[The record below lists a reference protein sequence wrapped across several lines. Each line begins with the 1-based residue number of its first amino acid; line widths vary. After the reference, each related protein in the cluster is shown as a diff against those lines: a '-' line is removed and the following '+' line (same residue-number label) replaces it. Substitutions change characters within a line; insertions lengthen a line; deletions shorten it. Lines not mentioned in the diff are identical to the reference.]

1 MEKCDDPVGA
11 APQAQDQPLQASE
24 GVKETTAPEAQEPTV
39 AAPSADA
46 EQGATTTETQAA
58 ETQAVET
65 QTVEPQSAD
74 LAPAEPERPRH
85 TLPDTIEGVI
95 DALQALADGAAAEIS
110 RDVVSRLRL
119 HASTLRSRHEEEL
132 RAAWVAEGNAPEAF
146 IAPEDDTESCITAL
160 IEAIRVKKNEYL
172 AQQEAIRLANL
183 ERKNDIIEKINALAD
198 DTDNVGRNFPAY
210 RELQD
215 AFNAIGDVPPTD
227 ETAVWKRYQEA
238 RERYSDNLKINKEL
252 RDYDFKKNLES
263 KELLIKEAEALA
275 DEPDIIVAFKRVQS
289 LHSKWREIGPV
300 AKDLREE
307 IWGKFK
313 EACAVVNKRYQAFF
327 EERKAREAEN
337 EAGKTALCERIE
349 ALDFEALKTF
359 PAWEDMTK
367 QILAAQEE
375 WKKLG
380 YASRKA
386 NNALFNRFRA
396 TCDKFFEAKA
406 AFFRKVKEEMAANL
420 ARKMALADEA
430 EALSTSTD
438 WRKTTDRLVEM
449 QKEWKTIG
457 SVPKKQSDTVWTRF
471 QKACDAFFANKKAG
485 TRGTRQTELANLQA
499 KRDLI
504 KRLDEIS
511 AETPKDEAR
520 KLIFDLQEQWKSI
533 GHVPFKEKDAVYDA
547 FRKRIDEVRRQFDL
561 RRSAESMERFN
572 SNLSE
577 IAGDKDRL
585 GRERERM
592 ARALEA
598 RRQELRTYANNLGFL
613 SSKSKSGDSL
623 VRDIEAKMRRLEADI
638 ADIEQRMRLV
648 DEKLS

>member
-11 APQAQDQPLQASE
+11 APQAQDQPLSTSE
-24 GVKETTAPEAQEPTV
+24 GIKETTTPETQEPAAV
-39 AAPSADA
+39 ASSVDA
-46 EQGATTTETQAA
+46 EQGVKTTETQAEKPQSEDLA
-58 ETQAVET
+58 S
-65 QTVEPQSAD
+65 VEP
-74 LAPAEPERPRH
+74 EHTRH
-85 TLPDTIEGVI
+85 TLPDTVGGVI
-95 DALQALADGAAAEIS
+95 EALQALADGPAAEIS

-119 HASTLRSRHEEEL
+119 QASTLRNKHVEEL
-132 RAAWVAEGNAPEAF
+132 RAAWTAEGNAPEDF
-146 IAPEDDTESCITAL
+146 TAPEDDTESRVSAL
-160 IEAIRVKKNEYL
+160 VEAVRVKKNEYL
-172 AQQEAIRLANL
+172 AQQEAVRLTNL

-198 DTDNVGRNFPAY
+198 DTDNVGRNFPTY

-215 AFNAIGDVPPTD
+215 AFNAIGDVPPTE
-227 ETAVWKRYQEA
+227 ETAVWKRFQEA

-275 DEPDIIVAFKRVQS
+275 DEADIIVAFKRVQE
-289 LHSKWREIGPV
+289 LHNKWREIGPV
-300 AKDLREE
+300 AKELREE
-307 IWGKFK
+307 IWSKFK
-313 EACAVVNKRYQAFF
+313 DACAVVNKRYQAFF

-349 ALDFEALKTF
+349 AFDFESLKTF

-367 QILAAQEE
+367 QILEAQEE

-380 YASRKA
+380 YASRKV
-386 NNALFNRFRA
+386 NNTLFNRFRA
-396 TCDKFFEAKA
+396 TCDKFFESKA
-406 AFFRKVKEEMAANL
+406 AFFRRIKEEMAANL
-420 ARKMALADEA
+420 ARKTALAEEA
-430 EALSTSTD
+430 ETLSTSTD

-457 SVPKKQSDTVWTRF
+457 SVPKKQSDTVWARF
-471 QKACDAFFANKKAG
+471 QKACDAFFANKKAQAKG
-485 TRGTRQTELANLQA
+485 ARQTELANLQA

-504 KRLDEIS
+504 KRLDEIT

-520 KLIFDLQEQWKSI
+520 KLIADLQEQWKSI

-547 FRKRIDEVRRQFDL
+547 FRKRIDEVRRQYDL
-561 RRSAESMERFN
+561 RQSRERMEKFN

-577 IAGDKDRL
+577 MAGDKDRL

-592 ARALEA
+592 ARALDA

-623 VRDIEAKMRRLEADI
+623 VRDIEGKMRRLEAEI

-648 DEKLS
+648 DDKLS

>member
-11 APQAQDQPLQASE
+11 APQAQDQPLSTSE
-24 GVKETTAPEAQEPTV
+24 GIKETTTPETQEPAAV
-39 AAPSADA
+39 ASSVDA
-46 EQGATTTETQAA
+46 EQGVKTTETQAEKPQSEDLA
-58 ETQAVET
+58 S
-65 QTVEPQSAD
+65 VEP
-74 LAPAEPERPRH
+74 EHTRH
-85 TLPDTIEGVI
+85 TLPDTVEGVI
-95 DALQALADGAAAEIS
+95 EALQALADGPAAEIS

-119 HASTLRSRHEEEL
+119 QASTLRNKHVEEL
-132 RAAWVAEGNAPEAF
+132 RAAWTAEGNAPEDF
-146 IAPEDDTESCITAL
+146 TAPEDDTESRVSAL
-160 IEAIRVKKNEYL
+160 VEAVRVNKNEYL
-172 AQQEAIRLANL
+172 AQQEAVRLTNL

-198 DTDNVGRNFPAY
+198 DTDNVGRNFPTY

-215 AFNAIGDVPPTD
+215 AFNAIGDVPPTE
-227 ETAVWKRYQEA
+227 ETAVWKRFQEA

-263 KELLIKEAEALA
+263 NELLIKEAEALA
-275 DEPDIIVAFKRVQS
+275 DEADIIVAFKRVQE
-289 LHSKWREIGPV
+289 LHNKWREIGPV
-300 AKDLREE
+300 AKELREE
-307 IWGKFK
+307 IWSKFK
-313 EACAVVNKRYQAFF
+313 DACAVVNKRYQAFF

-349 ALDFEALKTF
+349 ALDFESLKTF

-367 QILAAQEE
+367 QILEAQEE

-380 YASRKA
+380 YASRKV
-386 NNALFNRFRA
+386 NNTLFNRFRA
-396 TCDKFFEAKA
+396 TCDKFFESKA
-406 AFFRKVKEEMAANL
+406 AFFRRIKEEMAANL
-420 ARKMALADEA
+420 ARKTALAEEA
-430 EALSTSTD
+430 ETLSTSTD
-438 WRKTTDRLVEM
+438 WRKTSDRLVEM

-457 SVPKKQSDTVWTRF
+457 SVPKKQSDTVWARF
-471 QKACDAFFANKKAG
+471 QKACDAFFANKKAQAKG
-485 TRGTRQTELANLQA
+485 ARQTELANLQA

-504 KRLDEIS
+504 KRLDEIT

-520 KLIFDLQEQWKSI
+520 KLIADLQEQWKSI

-547 FRKRIDEVRRQFDL
+547 FRKRIDEVRRQYDL
-561 RRSAESMERFN
+561 RQSRERMEKFN

-577 IAGDKDRL
+577 MAGDKDRL

-592 ARALEA
+592 ARALDA

-623 VRDIEAKMRRLEADI
+623 VRDIEGKMRRLEAEI

-648 DEKLS
+648 DDKLS

>member
-11 APQAQDQPLQASE
+11 APQAQDQPLSTSE
-24 GVKETTAPEAQEPTV
+24 GIKETTTPETQEPAAV
-39 AAPSADA
+39 ASSVDA
-46 EQGATTTETQAA
+46 EQGVKTTETQAEKPQSEDLA
-58 ETQAVET
+58 S
-65 QTVEPQSAD
+65 VEP
-74 LAPAEPERPRH
+74 EHTRH
-85 TLPDTIEGVI
+85 TLPDTVEGVI
-95 DALQALADGAAAEIS
+95 EALQALADGPAAEIS

-119 HASTLRSRHEEEL
+119 QASTLRNKHVEEL
-132 RAAWVAEGNAPEAF
+132 RAAWTAEGNAPEDF
-146 IAPEDDTESCITAL
+146 TAPEDDTESRVSAL
-160 IEAIRVKKNEYL
+160 VEAVRVKKNEYL
-172 AQQEAIRLANL
+172 AQQEAVRLANL

-198 DTDNVGRNFPAY
+198 DTDNVGRNFPTY

-215 AFNAIGDVPPTD
+215 AFNAIGDVPPTE
-227 ETAVWKRYQEA
+227 ETAVWKRFQEA

-275 DEPDIIVAFKRVQS
+275 DEADIIVAFKRVQE
-289 LHSKWREIGPV
+289 LHNKWREIGPV
-300 AKDLREE
+300 AKELREE
-307 IWGKFK
+307 IWSKFK
-313 EACAVVNKRYQAFF
+313 DACAVVNKRYQAFF

-349 ALDFEALKTF
+349 ALDFESLKTF

-367 QILAAQEE
+367 QILEAQEE

-380 YASRKA
+380 YASRKV
-386 NNALFNRFRA
+386 NNTLFNRFRA
-396 TCDKFFEAKA
+396 TCDKFFESKA
-406 AFFRKVKEEMAANL
+406 AFFRRIKEEMAANL
-420 ARKMALADEA
+420 ARKTALAEEA
-430 EALSTSTD
+430 ETLSTSTD
-438 WRKTTDRLVEM
+438 WRKTSDRLVEM

-457 SVPKKQSDTVWTRF
+457 SVPKKQSDTVWARF
-471 QKACDAFFANKKAG
+471 QKACDAFFANKKAQAKG
-485 TRGTRQTELANLQA
+485 ARQTELANLQA

-504 KRLDEIS
+504 KRLDEIT

-520 KLIFDLQEQWKSI
+520 KLIADLQEQWKSI

-547 FRKRIDEVRRQFDL
+547 FRKRIDEVRRQYDL
-561 RRSAESMERFN
+561 RQSRERMEKFN

-577 IAGDKDRL
+577 MAGDKDRL

-592 ARALEA
+592 ARALDA

-623 VRDIEAKMRRLEADI
+623 VRDIEGKMRRLEAEI

-648 DEKLS
+648 DDKLS

>member
-11 APQAQDQPLQASE
+11 APQAQDQPLSTSE
-24 GVKETTAPEAQEPTV
+24 GIKETTTPETQEPAAV
-39 AAPSADA
+39 ASSVDA
-46 EQGATTTETQAA
+46 EQGVKTTETQAEKPQSEDLA
-58 ETQAVET
+58 S
-65 QTVEPQSAD
+65 VEP
-74 LAPAEPERPRH
+74 EHTRH
-85 TLPDTIEGVI
+85 TLPDTVEGVI
-95 DALQALADGAAAEIS
+95 EALQALADGPAAEIS

-119 HASTLRSRHEEEL
+119 QASTLRNKHVEEL
-132 RAAWVAEGNAPEAF
+132 RAAWTAEGNAPEDF
-146 IAPEDDTESCITAL
+146 TAPEDDTESRVSAL
-160 IEAIRVKKNEYL
+160 VEAVRVKKNEYL
-172 AQQEAIRLANL
+172 AQQEAVRLTNL

-198 DTDNVGRNFPAY
+198 DTDNVGRNFPTY

-215 AFNAIGDVPPTD
+215 AFNAIGDVPPTE
-227 ETAVWKRYQEA
+227 ETAVWKRFQEA

-275 DEPDIIVAFKRVQS
+275 DEADIIVAFKRVQE
-289 LHSKWREIGPV
+289 LHNKWREIGPV
-300 AKDLREE
+300 AKELREE
-307 IWGKFK
+307 IWSKFK
-313 EACAVVNKRYQAFF
+313 DACAVVNKRYQAFF

-349 ALDFEALKTF
+349 ALDFESLKTF

-367 QILAAQEE
+367 QILEAQEE

-380 YASRKA
+380 YASRKV
-386 NNALFNRFRA
+386 NNTLFNRFRA
-396 TCDKFFEAKA
+396 TCDKFFESKA
-406 AFFRKVKEEMAANL
+406 AFFRRIKEEMAANL
-420 ARKMALADEA
+420 ARKTALAEEA
-430 EALSTSTD
+430 ETLSTSTD
-438 WRKTTDRLVEM
+438 WRKTSDCLVEM

-457 SVPKKQSDTVWTRF
+457 SVPKKQSDTVWARF
-471 QKACDAFFANKKAG
+471 QKACDAFFANKKAQAKG
-485 TRGTRQTELANLQA
+485 ARQTELANLQA

-504 KRLDEIS
+504 KRLDEIT

-520 KLIFDLQEQWKSI
+520 KLIADLQEQWKSI

-547 FRKRIDEVRRQFDL
+547 FRKRIDEVRRQYDL
-561 RRSAESMERFN
+561 RQSRERMEKFN

-577 IAGDKDRL
+577 MAGDKDRL

-592 ARALEA
+592 ARALDA

-623 VRDIEAKMRRLEADI
+623 VRDIEGKMRRLEAEI

-648 DEKLS
+648 DDKLS

>member
-11 APQAQDQPLQASE
+11 APQAQDQPLSTSE
-24 GVKETTAPEAQEPTV
+24 GIKETTTPETQEPAAV
-39 AAPSADA
+39 ASSVDA
-46 EQGATTTETQAA
+46 EQGVKTTETQAEKPQSEDLA
-58 ETQAVET
+58 S
-65 QTVEPQSAD
+65 VEP
-74 LAPAEPERPRH
+74 EHTRH
-85 TLPDTIEGVI
+85 TLPDTVEGVI
-95 DALQALADGAAAEIS
+95 EALQALADGPAAEIS

-119 HASTLRSRHEEEL
+119 QASTLRNKHVEEL
-132 RAAWVAEGNAPEAF
+132 RAAWTAEGNAPEDF
-146 IAPEDDTESCITAL
+146 TAPEDDTESRVSAL
-160 IEAIRVKKNEYL
+160 VEAVRVKKNEYL
-172 AQQEAIRLANL
+172 AQQEAVRLANL

-198 DTDNVGRNFPAY
+198 DTDNVGRNFPTY

-215 AFNAIGDVPPTD
+215 AFNAIGDVPPTE
-227 ETAVWKRYQEA
+227 ETAVWKRFQEA

-275 DEPDIIVAFKRVQS
+275 DEADIIVAFKRVQE
-289 LHSKWREIGPV
+289 LHNKWREIGPV
-300 AKDLREE
+300 AKELREE
-307 IWGKFK
+307 IWSKFK
-313 EACAVVNKRYQAFF
+313 DACAVVNKRYQAFF

-349 ALDFEALKTF
+349 AFDFESLKTF

-367 QILAAQEE
+367 QILEAQDE

-380 YASRKA
+380 YASRKV
-386 NNALFNRFRA
+386 NNTLFNRFRA
-396 TCDKFFEAKA
+396 TCDKFFESKA
-406 AFFRKVKEEMAANL
+406 AFFRRIKEEMAANL
-420 ARKMALADEA
+420 ARKTALAEEA
-430 EALSTSTD
+430 ETLSTSTD

-457 SVPKKQSDTVWTRF
+457 SVPKKQSDTVWARF
-471 QKACDAFFANKKAG
+471 QKACDAFFANKKAQAKG
-485 TRGTRQTELANLQA
+485 ARQTELANLQA

-504 KRLDEIS
+504 KRLDEIT

-520 KLIFDLQEQWKSI
+520 KLIADLQEQWKSI

-547 FRKRIDEVRRQFDL
+547 FRKRIDEVRRQYDL
-561 RRSAESMERFN
+561 RQSRERMEKFN

-577 IAGDKDRL
+577 MAGDKDRL

-592 ARALEA
+592 ARALDA

-623 VRDIEAKMRRLEADI
+623 VRDIEGKMRRLEAEI

-648 DEKLS
+648 DDKLS

>member
-11 APQAQDQPLQASE
+11 ASQAQDQSLPTSE
-24 GVKETTAPEAQEPTV
+24 GIKETTAPEPESQELAP
-39 AAPSADA
+39 AAPTEDA
-46 EQGATTTETQAA
+46 EQGATAYQNQDA
-58 ETQAVET
+58 EAQ
-65 QTVEPQSAD
+65 PAD
-74 LAPAEPERPRH
+74 LAAAEPEHPRH
-85 TLPDTIEGVI
+85 TLPDTVEGVI
-95 DALQALADGAAAEIS
+95 EALQALADGPAAEIS

-119 HASTLRSRHEEEL
+119 QASTLRNKHIEEL
-132 RAAWVAEGNAPEAF
+132 RTAWVAEGNAPEGFA
-146 IAPEDDTESCITAL
+146 APEDDTESRISAL
-160 IEAIRVKKNEYL
+160 VETIRIKKNEYL
-172 AQQEAIRLANL
+172 AQQEAVRLANL

-215 AFNAIGDVPPTD
+215 AFNAIGDVPPTE
-227 ETAVWKRYQEA
+227 ETAVWKRFQEA

-252 RDYDFKKNLES
+252 REYDFKKNLES

-275 DEPDIIVAFKRVQS
+275 DEKDIIIAFKRVQE
-289 LHSKWREIGPV
+289 LHNKWREIGPV
-300 AKDLREE
+300 AKELRED
-307 IWGKFK
+307 IWAKFK
-313 EACAVVNKRYQAFF
+313 DACAVVNKRYQAFF

-367 QILAAQEE
+367 QILEAQEE

-380 YASRKA
+380 YASRKV

-406 AFFRKVKEEMAANL
+406 AFFRKIKEEMAANL
-420 ARKMALADEA
+420 ARKIALAEEA

-471 QKACDAFFANKKAG
+471 QKACDAFFANKKA
-485 TRGTRQTELANLQA
+485 TSKGTRQTELANLQA

-504 KRLDEIS
+504 KRLDEIT
-511 AETPKDEAR
+511 AETPKDDAR
-520 KLIFDLQEQWKSI
+520 KLIADLQEQWKGI
-533 GHVPFKEKDAVYDA
+533 GHVPFKDKDAVYDA
-547 FRKRIDEVRRQFDL
+547 FRKRIDEVRQQFDL
-561 RRSAESMERFN
+561 RQSRERMERFN

-592 ARALEA
+592 ARALDA

-623 VRDIEAKMRRLEADI
+623 VREMEGKMRRLEAEI

-648 DEKLS
+648 DDKLS

>member
-11 APQAQDQPLQASE
+11 APQAQDQPLSTSE
-24 GVKETTAPEAQEPTV
+24 GIKETTTPETQEPAAV
-39 AAPSADA
+39 ASSVDA
-46 EQGATTTETQAA
+46 EQGVKTTETQAEKPQSEDLA
-58 ETQAVET
+58 S
-65 QTVEPQSAD
+65 VEP
-74 LAPAEPERPRH
+74 EHTRH
-85 TLPDTIEGVI
+85 TLPDTVEGVI
-95 DALQALADGAAAEIS
+95 EALQALADGPAAEIS

-119 HASTLRSRHEEEL
+119 QASTLRNKHVEEL
-132 RAAWVAEGNAPEAF
+132 RAAWTAEGNDPEDF
-146 IAPEDDTESCITAL
+146 TAPEDDTESRVSAL
-160 IEAIRVKKNEYL
+160 VEAVRVKKNEYL
-172 AQQEAIRLANL
+172 AQQEAVRLTNL

-198 DTDNVGRNFPAY
+198 DTDNVGRNFPTY

-215 AFNAIGDVPPTD
+215 AFNAIGDVPPTE
-227 ETAVWKRYQEA
+227 ETAVWKRFQEA

-275 DEPDIIVAFKRVQS
+275 DEADIIVAFKRVQE
-289 LHSKWREIGPV
+289 LHNKWREIGPV
-300 AKDLREE
+300 AKELREE
-307 IWGKFK
+307 IWSKFK
-313 EACAVVNKRYQAFF
+313 DACAVVNKRYQAFF

-349 ALDFEALKTF
+349 ALDFESLKTF

-367 QILAAQEE
+367 QILEAQEE

-380 YASRKA
+380 YASRKV
-386 NNALFNRFRA
+386 NNTLFNRFRA
-396 TCDKFFEAKA
+396 TCDKFFESKA
-406 AFFRKVKEEMAANL
+406 AFFRRIKEEMAANL
-420 ARKMALADEA
+420 ARKTALAEEA
-430 EALSTSTD
+430 ETLSTSTD
-438 WRKTTDRLVEM
+438 WRKTSDRLVEM

-457 SVPKKQSDTVWTRF
+457 SVPKKQSDTVWARF
-471 QKACDAFFANKKAG
+471 QKACDAFFANKKAQAKG
-485 TRGTRQTELANLQA
+485 ARQTELANLQA

-504 KRLDEIS
+504 KRLDEIT

-520 KLIFDLQEQWKSI
+520 KLIADLQEQWKSI

-547 FRKRIDEVRRQFDL
+547 FRKRIDEVRRQYDL
-561 RRSAESMERFN
+561 RQSRERMEKFN

-577 IAGDKDRL
+577 MAGDKDRL

-592 ARALEA
+592 ARALDA

-623 VRDIEAKMRRLEADI
+623 VRDIEGKMRRLEAEI

-648 DEKLS
+648 DDKLS

>member
-11 APQAQDQPLQASE
+11 APQAQDQPLSTSE
-24 GVKETTAPEAQEPTV
+24 GIKETTTPETQEPAAV
-39 AAPSADA
+39 ASSVDA
-46 EQGATTTETQAA
+46 EQGVKTTETQAEKPQSEDLA
-58 ETQAVET
+58 S
-65 QTVEPQSAD
+65 VEP
-74 LAPAEPERPRH
+74 EHTRH
-85 TLPDTIEGVI
+85 TLPDTVEGVI
-95 DALQALADGAAAEIS
+95 EALQALADGPAAEIS

-119 HASTLRSRHEEEL
+119 QASTLRNKHVEEL
-132 RAAWVAEGNAPEAF
+132 RAAWTAEGNAPEDF
-146 IAPEDDTESCITAL
+146 TAPEDDTESRVSAL
-160 IEAIRVKKNEYL
+160 VEAVRVKKNEYL
-172 AQQEAIRLANL
+172 AQQEAVRLTNL

-198 DTDNVGRNFPAY
+198 DTDNVGRNFPTY

-215 AFNAIGDVPPTD
+215 AFNAIGDVPPTE
-227 ETAVWKRYQEA
+227 ETAVWKRFQEA

-275 DEPDIIVAFKRVQS
+275 DEADIIVAFKRVQE
-289 LHSKWREIGPV
+289 LHNKWREIGPV
-300 AKDLREE
+300 AKELREE
-307 IWGKFK
+307 IWSKFK
-313 EACAVVNKRYQAFF
+313 DACAVVNKRYQAFF

-349 ALDFEALKTF
+349 ALDFESLKTF

-367 QILAAQEE
+367 QILEAQEE

-380 YASRKA
+380 YASRKV
-386 NNALFNRFRA
+386 NNTLFNRFRA
-396 TCDKFFEAKA
+396 TCDKFFESKA
-406 AFFRKVKEEMAANL
+406 AFFRRIKEEMAANL
-420 ARKMALADEA
+420 ARKTALAEEA
-430 EALSTSTD
+430 ETLSTSTD
-438 WRKTTDRLVEM
+438 WRKTSDRLVEM

-457 SVPKKQSDTVWTRF
+457 SVPKKQSDTVWARF
-471 QKACDAFFANKKAG
+471 QKACDAFFANKKAQAKG
-485 TRGTRQTELANLQA
+485 ARQTELANLQA

-504 KRLDEIS
+504 KRLDEIT

-520 KLIFDLQEQWKSI
+520 KLIADLQEQWKSI

-547 FRKRIDEVRRQFDL
+547 FRKRIDEVRRQYDL
-561 RRSAESMERFN
+561 RQSRERMEKFN

-577 IAGDKDRL
+577 MAGDKDRL

-592 ARALEA
+592 ARALDA

-623 VRDIEAKMRRLEADI
+623 VRDIEGKMRRLEAEI

-648 DEKLS
+648 DGKLS

>member
-11 APQAQDQPLQASE
+11 APQAQDQPLSTSE
-24 GVKETTAPEAQEPTV
+24 GIKETTTPETQEPAAV
-39 AAPSADA
+39 ASSVDA
-46 EQGATTTETQAA
+46 EQGVKTTETQAEKPQSEDLA
-58 ETQAVET
+58 S
-65 QTVEPQSAD
+65 VEP
-74 LAPAEPERPRH
+74 EHTRH
-85 TLPDTIEGVI
+85 TLPDTMEGVI
-95 DALQALADGAAAEIS
+95 EALQALADGPAAEIS

-119 HASTLRSRHEEEL
+119 QASTLRNKHVEEL
-132 RAAWVAEGNAPEAF
+132 RAAWTAEGNAPEDF
-146 IAPEDDTESCITAL
+146 TAPEDDTESRVSAL
-160 IEAIRVKKNEYL
+160 VEAVRVKKNEYL
-172 AQQEAIRLANL
+172 AQQEAVRLTNL

-198 DTDNVGRNFPAY
+198 DTDNVGRNFPTY

-215 AFNAIGDVPPTD
+215 AFNAIGDVPPTE
-227 ETAVWKRYQEA
+227 ETAVWKRFQEA

-275 DEPDIIVAFKRVQS
+275 DEADIIVAFKRVQE
-289 LHSKWREIGPV
+289 LHNKWREIGPV
-300 AKDLREE
+300 AKELREE
-307 IWGKFK
+307 IWSKFK
-313 EACAVVNKRYQAFF
+313 DACAVVNKRYQAFF

-349 ALDFEALKTF
+349 ALDFESLKTF

-367 QILAAQEE
+367 QILEAQEE

-380 YASRKA
+380 YASRKV
-386 NNALFNRFRA
+386 NNTLFNRFRA
-396 TCDKFFEAKA
+396 TCDKFFESKA
-406 AFFRKVKEEMAANL
+406 AFFRRIKEEMAANL
-420 ARKMALADEA
+420 ARKTALAEEA
-430 EALSTSTD
+430 ETLSTSTD
-438 WRKTTDRLVEM
+438 WRKTSDRLVEM

-457 SVPKKQSDTVWTRF
+457 SVPKKQSDTVWARF
-471 QKACDAFFANKKAG
+471 QKACDAFFANKKAQAKG
-485 TRGTRQTELANLQA
+485 ARQTELANLQA

-504 KRLDEIS
+504 KRLDEIT

-520 KLIFDLQEQWKSI
+520 KLIADLQEQWKSI

-547 FRKRIDEVRRQFDL
+547 FRKRIDEVRRQYDL
-561 RRSAESMERFN
+561 RQSRERMEKFN

-577 IAGDKDRL
+577 MAGDKDRL
-585 GRERERM
+585 GRERM
-592 ARALEA
+592 ARALDA

-623 VRDIEAKMRRLEADI
+623 VRDIEGKMRRLEAEI

-648 DEKLS
+648 DDKLS

>member
-11 APQAQDQPLQASE
+11 APQAQDQPLSTSE
-24 GVKETTAPEAQEPTV
+24 GIKETTTPETQEPAAV
-39 AAPSADA
+39 ASSVDA
-46 EQGATTTETQAA
+46 EQGVKTTETQAEKPQSEDLA
-58 ETQAVET
+58 S
-65 QTVEPQSAD
+65 VEP
-74 LAPAEPERPRH
+74 EHTRH
-85 TLPDTIEGVI
+85 TLPDTVEGVI
-95 DALQALADGAAAEIS
+95 EALQALADGPAAEIS

-119 HASTLRSRHEEEL
+119 QASTLRNKHVEEL
-132 RAAWVAEGNAPEAF
+132 RAAWTAEGNAPEDF
-146 IAPEDDTESCITAL
+146 TAPEDDTESRVSAL
-160 IEAIRVKKNEYL
+160 VEAVRVKKNEYL
-172 AQQEAIRLANL
+172 AQQEAVRLTNL

-198 DTDNVGRNFPAY
+198 DTDNVGRNFPTY

-215 AFNAIGDVPPTD
+215 AFNAIGDVPPTE
-227 ETAVWKRYQEA
+227 ETAVWKRFQEA

-275 DEPDIIVAFKRVQS
+275 DEADIIVAFKRVQE
-289 LHSKWREIGPV
+289 LHNKWREIGPV
-300 AKDLREE
+300 AKELREE
-307 IWGKFK
+307 IWSKFK
-313 EACAVVNKRYQAFF
+313 DACAVVNKRYQAFF

-349 ALDFEALKTF
+349 ALDFESLKTF

-367 QILAAQEE
+367 QILEAQEE

-380 YASRKA
+380 YASRKV
-386 NNALFNRFRA
+386 NNTLFNRFRA
-396 TCDKFFEAKA
+396 TCDKFFESKA
-406 AFFRKVKEEMAANL
+406 AFFRRIKEEMAANL
-420 ARKMALADEA
+420 ARKTALAEEA
-430 EALSTSTD
+430 ETLSTSTD
-438 WRKTTDRLVEM
+438 WRKTSDRLVEM

-457 SVPKKQSDTVWTRF
+457 SVPKKQSDTVWARF
-471 QKACDAFFANKKAG
+471 QKACDAFFANKKAQAKG
-485 TRGTRQTELANLQA
+485 ARQTELANLQA

-504 KRLDEIS
+504 KRLDEIT

-520 KLIFDLQEQWKSI
+520 KLIADLQEQWKSI

-547 FRKRIDEVRRQFDL
+547 FRKRIDEVRRQYDL
-561 RRSAESMERFN
+561 RQSRERMEKFN

-577 IAGDKDRL
+577 MAGDKDRL

-592 ARALEA
+592 ARALDA

-623 VRDIEAKMRRLEADI
+623 VRDIEGKMRRLEAEI

-648 DEKLS
+648 DDKLS

>member
-11 APQAQDQPLQASE
+11 APQAQDQPLSTSE
-24 GVKETTAPEAQEPTV
+24 GIKETTTPETQEPAAV
-39 AAPSADA
+39 ASSVDA
-46 EQGATTTETQAA
+46 EQGVKTTETQAEKPQSEDLA
-58 ETQAVET
+58 S
-65 QTVEPQSAD
+65 VEP
-74 LAPAEPERPRH
+74 EHTRH
-85 TLPDTIEGVI
+85 TLPDTVEGVI
-95 DALQALADGAAAEIS
+95 EALQALADGPAAEIS

-119 HASTLRSRHEEEL
+119 QASTLRNKHVEEL
-132 RAAWVAEGNAPEAF
+132 RAAWTAEGNAPEDF
-146 IAPEDDTESCITAL
+146 TAPEDDTESRVSAL
-160 IEAIRVKKNEYL
+160 VEAVRVKKNEYL
-172 AQQEAIRLANL
+172 AQQEAVRLTNL

-198 DTDNVGRNFPAY
+198 DTDNVGRNFPTY

-215 AFNAIGDVPPTD
+215 AFNAIGDVPPTE
-227 ETAVWKRYQEA
+227 ETAVWKRFQEA

-275 DEPDIIVAFKRVQS
+275 DEADIIVAFKRVQE
-289 LHSKWREIGPV
+289 LHNKWREIGPV
-300 AKDLREE
+300 AKELREE
-307 IWGKFK
+307 IWSKFK
-313 EACAVVNKRYQAFF
+313 DACAVVNKRYQAFF

-349 ALDFEALKTF
+349 AFDFESLKTF

-367 QILAAQEE
+367 QILEAQEE

-380 YASRKA
+380 YASRKV
-386 NNALFNRFRA
+386 NNTLFNRFRA
-396 TCDKFFEAKA
+396 TCDKFFESKA
-406 AFFRKVKEEMAANL
+406 AFFRRIKEEMAANL
-420 ARKMALADEA
+420 ARKTALAEEA
-430 EALSTSTD
+430 ETLSTSTD

-457 SVPKKQSDTVWTRF
+457 SVPKKQSDTVWARF
-471 QKACDAFFANKKAG
+471 QKACDAFFANKKAQAKG
-485 TRGTRQTELANLQA
+485 ARQTELANLQA

-504 KRLDEIS
+504 KRLDEIT

-520 KLIFDLQEQWKSI
+520 KLIADLQEQWKSI

-547 FRKRIDEVRRQFDL
+547 FRKRIDEVRRQYDL
-561 RRSAESMERFN
+561 RQSRERMEKFN

-577 IAGDKDRL
+577 MAGDKDRL

-592 ARALEA
+592 ARALDA

-623 VRDIEAKMRRLEADI
+623 VRDIEGKMRRLEAEI

-648 DEKLS
+648 DDKLS

>member
-11 APQAQDQPLQASE
+11 APQAQDQPLSTSE
-24 GVKETTAPEAQEPTV
+24 GIKETTTPETQEPAAV
-39 AAPSADA
+39 ASSVDA
-46 EQGATTTETQAA
+46 EQGAKTTETQAEKPQSEDLA
-58 ETQAVET
+58 S
-65 QTVEPQSAD
+65 VEP
-74 LAPAEPERPRH
+74 EHTRH
-85 TLPDTIEGVI
+85 TLPDTVEGVI
-95 DALQALADGAAAEIS
+95 EALQALADGPAAEIS

-119 HASTLRSRHEEEL
+119 QASTLRNKHVEEL
-132 RAAWVAEGNAPEAF
+132 RAAWTAEGNAPEDF
-146 IAPEDDTESCITAL
+146 TAPEDDTESRVSAL
-160 IEAIRVKKNEYL
+160 VEAVRVKKNEYL
-172 AQQEAIRLANL
+172 AQQEAVRLANL

-198 DTDNVGRNFPAY
+198 DTDNVGRNFPTY

-215 AFNAIGDVPPTD
+215 AFNVIGDVPPTE
-227 ETAVWKRYQEA
+227 ETAVWKRFQEA

-275 DEPDIIVAFKRVQS
+275 DEADIIVAFKRVQE
-289 LHSKWREIGPV
+289 LHNKWREIGPV
-300 AKDLREE
+300 AKELREE
-307 IWGKFK
+307 IWSKFK
-313 EACAVVNKRYQAFF
+313 DACAVVNKRYQAFF

-349 ALDFEALKTF
+349 AFDFESLKTF

-367 QILAAQEE
+367 QILEAQEE

-380 YASRKA
+380 YASRKV
-386 NNALFNRFRA
+386 NNTLFNRFRA
-396 TCDKFFEAKA
+396 TCDKFFESKA
-406 AFFRKVKEEMAANL
+406 AFFRRIKEEMAANL
-420 ARKMALADEA
+420 ARKTALAEEA
-430 EALSTSTD
+430 ETLSTSTD

-457 SVPKKQSDTVWTRF
+457 SVPKKQSDTVWARF
-471 QKACDAFFANKKAG
+471 QKACDAFFANKKAQAKG
-485 TRGTRQTELANLQA
+485 ARQTELANLQA

-504 KRLDEIS
+504 KRLDEIT

-520 KLIFDLQEQWKSI
+520 KLIADLQEQWKSI

-547 FRKRIDEVRRQFDL
+547 FRKRIDEVRRQYDL
-561 RRSAESMERFN
+561 RQSRERMEKFN

-577 IAGDKDRL
+577 MAGDKDRL

-592 ARALEA
+592 ARALDA

-623 VRDIEAKMRRLEADI
+623 VRDIEGKMRRLEAEI

-648 DEKLS
+648 DDKLS

>member
-11 APQAQDQPLQASE
+11 APQAQDQPLSTSE
-24 GVKETTAPEAQEPTV
+24 GIKETTTPETQEPAAV
-39 AAPSADA
+39 ASSVDA
-46 EQGATTTETQAA
+46 EQGVKTTETQAEKPQSEDLA
-58 ETQAVET
+58 S
-65 QTVEPQSAD
+65 VEP
-74 LAPAEPERPRH
+74 EHTRH
-85 TLPDTIEGVI
+85 TLPDTVEGVI
-95 DALQALADGAAAEIS
+95 EALQALADGPAAEIS

-119 HASTLRSRHEEEL
+119 QASTLRNKHVEEL
-132 RAAWVAEGNAPEAF
+132 RAAWTGGGNAPEDF
-146 IAPEDDTESCITAL
+146 TAPEDDTESRVSAL
-160 IEAIRVKKNEYL
+160 VEAVRVKKNEYL
-172 AQQEAIRLANL
+172 AQQEAVRLANF

-198 DTDNVGRNFPAY
+198 DTDNVGRNFPTY

-215 AFNAIGDVPPTD
+215 AFNAIGDVPPTE
-227 ETAVWKRYQEA
+227 ETAVWKRFQEA

-275 DEPDIIVAFKRVQS
+275 DEADIIVAFKRVQE
-289 LHSKWREIGPV
+289 LHNKWREIGPV
-300 AKDLREE
+300 AKELREE
-307 IWGKFK
+307 IWSKFK
-313 EACAVVNKRYQAFF
+313 DACAVVNKRYQAFF

-349 ALDFEALKTF
+349 ALDFESLKTF

-367 QILAAQEE
+367 QILEAQEE

-380 YASRKA
+380 YASRKV
-386 NNALFNRFRA
+386 NNTLFNRFRA
-396 TCDKFFEAKA
+396 TCDKFFESKA
-406 AFFRKVKEEMAANL
+406 AFFRRIKEEMAANL
-420 ARKMALADEA
+420 ARKTALAEEA
-430 EALSTSTD
+430 ETLSTSTD

-457 SVPKKQSDTVWTRF
+457 SVPKKQSDTVWARF
-471 QKACDAFFANKKAG
+471 QKACDAFFANKKAQAKG
-485 TRGTRQTELANLQA
+485 ARQTELANLQA

-504 KRLDEIS
+504 KRLDEIT

-520 KLIFDLQEQWKSI
+520 KLIADLQEQWKSI

-547 FRKRIDEVRRQFDL
+547 FRKRIDEVRRQYDL
-561 RRSAESMERFN
+561 RQSRERMEKFN

-577 IAGDKDRL
+577 MAGDKDRL

-592 ARALEA
+592 ARALDA

-623 VRDIEAKMRRLEADI
+623 VRDIEGKMRRLEAEI

-648 DEKLS
+648 DDKLS